1 MVVPSGPGGT
11 LDFVARKVG
20 QKLSESFKQPVIVEN
35 KPGASGMIAISHV
48 MRSAPDGLTLTIGTT
63 GSYPMNFV
71 ARKNAPF
78 HPIKDFSHLS
88 LAVESD
94 YILAVHPSVPAKTL
108 QEFIALAKKDPNALN
123 YSSFGPGSASHFFM
137 EAFSFKA
144 GIKLMHV
151 PYKSAPDA
159 LMGLVSGQV
168 QAAFDTAFVLAP
180 QIKDGRLRA
189 LAIAGERSTLA
200 PEVPTFAEAG
210 LPDVFARAW
219 FGFFAPAGTPEAIVK
234 RINTEVVQAL
244 RSPEMRKDLEASGL
258 RVIGSSPEQ
267 LAEQIRKD
275 IEIYEE
281 VAAAANIRLD

>member
-1 MVVPSGPGGT
+1 
-11 LDFVARKVG
+11 
-20 QKLSESFKQPVIVEN
+20 
-35 KPGASGMIAISHV
+35 
-48 MRSAPDGLTLTIGTT
+48 
-63 GSYPMNFV
+63 
-71 ARKNAPF
+71 
-78 HPIKDFSHLS
+78 
-88 LAVESD
+88 
-94 YILAVHPSVPAKTL
+94 
-108 QEFIALAKKDPNALN
+108 
-123 YSSFGPGSASHFFM
+123 
-137 EAFSFKA
+137 
-144 GIKLMHV
+144 
-151 PYKSAPDA
+151 
-159 LMGLVSGQV
+159 
-168 QAAFDTAFVLAP
+168 
-180 QIKDGRLRA
+180 